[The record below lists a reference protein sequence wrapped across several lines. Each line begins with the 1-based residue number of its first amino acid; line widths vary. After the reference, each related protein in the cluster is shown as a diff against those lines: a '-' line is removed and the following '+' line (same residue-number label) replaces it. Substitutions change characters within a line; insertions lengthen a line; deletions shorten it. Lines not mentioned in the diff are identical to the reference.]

1 MKDELSKEQELE
13 VISKIEDFEQSV
25 SEWVNSD
32 NEVEGRIVEYEAS
45 NGEIKTSEN
54 MSFKTSILTAIQ
66 NKLYKKD

>member
-1 MKDELSKEQELE
+1 
-13 VISKIEDFEQSV
+13 
-25 SEWVNSD
+25 
-32 NEVEGRIVEYEAS
+32 VEGRIVEYEAS

>member
-13 VISKIEDFEQSV
+13 VISKIDDLEQSIT
-25 SEWVNSD
+25 EWVNSD

>member
-13 VISKIEDFEQSV
+13 VISKIEDLEQSV